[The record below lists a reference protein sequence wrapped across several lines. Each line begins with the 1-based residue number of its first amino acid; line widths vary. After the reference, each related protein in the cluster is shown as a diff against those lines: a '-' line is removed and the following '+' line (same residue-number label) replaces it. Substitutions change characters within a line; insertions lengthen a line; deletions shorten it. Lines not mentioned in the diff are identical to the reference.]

1 MKRTLL
7 ILFSLIVVSSCRNN
21 DVDTRIHYI
30 PNFNNFAMRE
40 VIGYGPIKKCTEY
53 FYFDNVKEEYGQI
66 VLGRFDYT
74 YTYVFDTNG
83 RIIECNYP
91 GQRDTY
97 DYKDNQCVF
106 NSYYEKKL
114 SQRIVNYYN
123 GEQQIIK
130 QERYNNQRELIGLYT
145 YKYNENGDEIELF
158 DSVANNTLYKNTI
171 KYEYDNQNRITR
183 KKYIIDPSRK
193 LQKFSYT
200 TENIHTPIH
209 IYKYSDNSTIL
220 LMCDESGNVVNKKVT
235 TPNGIVDSLFRGK
248 NIDRIVKYD
257 SNLNIIEEKSWYE
270 YNGKNYISTQCTYKY
285 IFDERGNW
293 IKKEAYRRNKEIP
306 TNVTIREIEYY

>member
-1 MKRTLL
+1 MKNLIICLFTLT
-7 ILFSLIVVSSCRNN
+7 IFVSCSDNI
-21 DVDTRIHYI
+21 DVDARYI

-114 SQRIVNYYN
+114 SERIVSC
-123 GEQQIIK
+123 
-130 QERYNNQRELIGLYT
+130 YNNEDRIVRQEMYNEHRQLIHLYT
-145 YKYNENGDEIELF
+145 YKYDEHGTEIEMC
-158 DSVANNTLYKNTI
+158 DSVTNEIIYKNTI
-171 KYEYDNQNRITR
+171 KYEYDDQHRVIRKEYIINPDR
-183 KKYIIDPSRK
+183 KKQS
-193 LQKFSYT
+193 FSYI
-200 TENIHTPIH
+200 TENIHTPLH
-209 IYKYSDNSTIL
+209 IYQYNADSEHLLVYDSQNTI
-220 LMCDESGNVVNKKVT
+220 VQKKVT
-235 TPNGIVDSLFRGK
+235 TKDYIIDSLFSKGV
-248 NIDRIVKYD
+248 IDKVEKYD
-257 SNLNIIEEKSWYE
+257 IKLNLLEEQSWYVH
-270 YNGKNYISTQCTYKY
+270 NGQNILSTERTYKY
-285 IFDERGNW
+285 VFDDRGNW
-293 IKKEAYRRNKEIP
+293 IRKETYYTNKEIP
-306 TNVTIREIEYY
+306 SSIVIREIEYY